1 MIQQTYYYQE
11 FPNMLTEALE
21 RYKPGAYQTFKL
33 RAVQAME
40 NTSLAWTTDA
50 VDTKFGHGS
59 NEVIPQDSWNLT
71 HPNYREGIKWHDGF
85 TEAHA
90 IVQSRQHDRN
100 ANKHLSLRNTSAWS
114 VESVGGMFAGNL
126 FDPINYIPF
135 VGVTNWAMRFAKMSK
150 AGKSVSTVSK
160 IGPDGRIGAYN
171 IHGWKVGSSGRD
183 QTVALLKTADDVLPT
198 APPVKPVA
206 TAVRWASDA
215 TMAESLFQVVKQSS
229 RQAQGD
235 KVDYVGASVDVAIAT
250 LTGGVL
256 STFPIANNIRK
267 NLSEQ
272 QHLNN
277 LSIKMTELRDG
288 ISGRYFG
295 KGDSAEP
302 ELNSEQV
309 RQNLEEN
316 INNLRGDNRKNLDAS
331 MENIKG
337 IALHTA
343 EGVMHYSKLLY
354 KTITCMN
361 KK

>member
-1 MIQQTYYYQE
+1 MIQQTYYYQD
-11 FPNMLTEALE
+11 FPNMLTQALE
-21 RYKPGAYQTFKL
+21 QYKPGAYRTFKL
-33 RAVQAME
+33 RAAQALE
-40 NTSLAWTTDA
+40 NTSLAWTSDA
-50 VDTKFGHGS
+50 IESKFGDGS
-59 NEVIPQDSWNLT
+59 NEIIPQDSWNLT
-71 HPNYREGIKWHDGF
+71 HPNYREGIKWHDGL

-100 ANKHLSLRNTSAWS
+100 ANYHMSLRNTGAWS
-114 VESVGGMFAGNL
+114 VESVAGMFAGNL

-135 VGVTNWAMRFAKMSK
+135 VGIANWAMRFGKVAKV
-150 AGKSVSTVSK
+150 GKNVSPVTK
-160 IGPDGRIGAYN
+160 IGTDGRIGAFN
-171 IHGWKVGSSGRD
+171 IHGWKIGSSGRD
-183 QTVALLKTADDVLPT
+183 QSIALLKTADDILPN

-215 TMAESLFQVVKQSS
+215 GMAESLFQVVKQTS
-229 RQAQGD
+229 REAQGN
-235 KVDYVGASVDVAIAT
+235 KADYVSASVDVAIAT

-256 STFPIANNIRK
+256 STFPIANSIRK
-267 NLSEQ
+267 NISEQ
-272 QHLNN
+272 QHLQN

-288 ISGRYFG
+288 VSGRYFG

-316 INNLRGDNRKNLDAS
+316 INNLRNDNRKNLDAS

-337 IALHTA
+337 VALHTA